1 MGEVI
6 MAFLS
11 VAAYI
16 GVPLAIYIAVLV
28 WLAGPGEDEHG

>member
-6 MAFLS
+6 MSFLS
-11 VAAYI
+11 VVAYI

-28 WLAGPGEDEHG
+28 WLAGPTDRWGK